1 MSKIEEVQEDYVI
14 SLKGTEMFRSKSEKD
29 ARSAFHKLTKKH
41 GNDVEVVKGVGLT
54 DALRAV
60 VELEK
65 KLFEVNKL
73 RRRKCSAGK
82 KLQFGWLKIKIE
94 EELKTLREKEIL

>member
-1 MSKIEEVQEDYVI
+1 VSKIEENYVI
-14 SLKGTEMFRSKSEKD
+14 SLKGKEIFRSKSEKD

-41 GNDVEVVKGVGLT
+41 GNDVKVVKGVGLT
-54 DALRAV
+54 DALRTV

>member
-1 MSKIEEVQEDYVI
+1 MSKIEEEYVI
-14 SLKGTEMFRSKSEKD
+14 SLKGKEVFRSKSEKD
-29 ARSAFHKLTKKH
+29 ARSAFHKLRKKH

-60 VELEK
+60 VEFEK
-65 KLFEVNKL
+65 KLFEVNKVL
-73 RRRKCSAGK
+73 RRKCSAGK
-82 KLQFGWLKIKIE
+82 RLQFGWLKIKIE

>member
-1 MSKIEEVQEDYVI
+1 MSKIEENYVI
-14 SLKGTEMFRSKSEKD
+14 SLKGKEMFRSKSEKD

-54 DALRAV
+54 DALRTV

-65 KLFEVNKL
+65 KLFEVNKFL
-73 RRRKCSAGK
+73 RRKCSAGK
-82 KLQFGWLKIKIE
+82 RLQFGWLKIKIE